1 MYNSS
6 GHSSGVM
13 SVAFSPDGKTIV
25 SGSGDNSIKIWQL
38 ERVDDVQES
47 QNLAVNVGETA
58 MLRAILTKKDEELQK
73 KEEELQK
80 KEEELQKICMMISV
94 QD

>member
-25 SGSGDNSIKIWQL
+25 SGSGDKTIKVWQL

-47 QNLAVNVGETA
+47 QDLAVNVGETA
-58 MLRAILTKKDEELQK
+58 MLRAILAKKDEELQTLRGDINIK
-73 KEEELQK
+73 Y
-80 KEEELQKICMMISV
+80 I
-94 QD
+94 